1 MGIQVVKILCDLLY
15 HSMRS
20 TLSRMPNIASP
31 VAATATKISSTAEEQ
46 KEDND
51 NQEQIHGGPPL

>member
-1 MGIQVVKILCDLLY
+1 
-15 HSMRS
+15 
-20 TLSRMPNIASP
+20 MPNIASP

-51 NQEQIHGGPPL
+51 NQEQIHGEPPL